1 MIRINLLGQAKPKA
15 SRRPV
20 DTGAALPV
28 LFVGAGVLFGALILG
43 YLYYSWQRQL
53 NDENT
58 RIKQL
63 QGQKTDLEQVKQQVE
78 AFEKQKTVL
87 QQRVSTIE
95 QLQRDRTGGQ
105 ELLDEIASTVA
116 RTENLWITSM
126 IRKGN
131 NLTIDGASAS
141 VNGVANFITALKRS
155 GYFAKIEI
163 KESKQDDKNTAVQTF
178 MFEVSAEITPPPAG
192 VPQSTF
198 TFLSSATT
206 PSSTATTTPSSTATS
221 TVATSTNGTS
231 TVPASASSST
241 IASTTSS
248 SSISFLQAQLNALL
262 AQLSSLQAQAGASA
276 SPNAS
281 SSYIFTTDLM
291 LWDEGPEVTALQS
304 HLIQQDK
311 GPAAEKLKA
320 HGITNVFGFLTYN
333 ALVEYQA
340 SVGIHATGYFG
351 PITRAYVNG

>member
-20 DTGAALPV
+20 DTGAALPA

-63 QGQKTDLEQVKQQVE
+63 QAQKTDLEQVKQQVE

-105 ELLDEIASTVA
+105 ELLDEIAGTVA
-116 RTENLWITSM
+116 RTENLWLTSM

-155 GYFAKIEI
+155 GYFSKIEI
-163 KESKQDDKNTAVQTF
+163 KESKQDDKNTAVQTYL
-178 MFEVSAEITPPPAG
+178 FELSAEITPPGAVAPASH
-192 VPQSTF
+192 PQSK
-198 TFLSSATT
+198 
-206 PSSTATTTPSSTATS
+206 
-221 TVATSTNGTS
+221 
-231 TVPASASSST
+231 PASVPTPPAS
-241 IASTTSS
+241 
-248 SSISFLQAQLNALL
+248 NA
-262 AQLSSLQAQAGASA
+262 
-276 SPNAS
+276 
-281 SSYIFTTDLM
+281 
-291 LWDEGPEVTALQS
+291 TA
-304 HLIQQDK
+304 
-311 GPAAEKLKA
+311 PAK
-320 HGITNVFGFLTYN
+320 
-333 ALVEYQA
+333 
-340 SVGIHATGYFG
+340 VG
-351 PITRAYVNG
+351 